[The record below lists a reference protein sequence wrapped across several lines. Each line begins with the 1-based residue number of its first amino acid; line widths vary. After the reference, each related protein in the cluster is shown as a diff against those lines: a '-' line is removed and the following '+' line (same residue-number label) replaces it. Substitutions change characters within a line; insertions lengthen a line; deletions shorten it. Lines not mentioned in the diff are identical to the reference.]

1 MHGLPFSASVGLLCG
16 TQIYHPRVKS
26 KVKHKAVL
34 LQASKG
40 PEGSRRLRHTKV
52 VKLTHWPPLALK
64 EYS

>member
-16 TQIYHPRVKS
+16 TQIYHPRFKS
-26 KVKHKAVL
+26 KVKDKAIL

-40 PEGSRRLRHTKV
+40 PEGSRRSRHTKV
-52 VKLTHWPPLALK
+52 VKPTHWPPLALN